1 LHFDAGMRCE
11 SRQRGSGGFTLV
23 EVLVALALLTIVS
36 IGVVWLFTIA
46 IDAGRTARERT
57 MAAPLASAKL
67 EQLRSLEWRAEVSA
81 TGTTSR
87 SDLTSN
93 ISVEPVASGG
103 PGLSESPP
111 GTLDSSLPPYVDYL
125 DRFGRWVGSGAS
137 PPAGAVY
144 IRRWAVHPLAGD
156 PDRTLA
162 LQVLVTTVARER
174 ARLPPAPH
182 AWGGEDVL
190 LATMIT
196 RRAR

>member
-1 LHFDAGMRCE
+1 V
-11 SRQRGSGGFTLV
+11 SRAASIRDSSGFTLV

-36 IGVVWLFTIA
+36 VGIVWLFTMA
-46 IDAGRTARERT
+46 IDAGRTSRERT
-57 MAAPLASAKL
+57 MAVPLASAKL
-67 EQLRSLEWRAEVSA
+67 EQLRSLEWRAEVTA
-81 TGTTSR
+81 MGTTSR
-87 SDLTSN
+87 SDLTTN
-93 ISVEPVASGG
+93 LSVDPIADGG

-111 GTLDSSLPPYVDYL
+111 GTLDASLPPFVDYL
-125 DRFGRWVGSGAS
+125 DRFGRWIGTGAS

-144 IRRWAVHPLAGD
+144 IRRWAVRPLATD

-174 ARLPPAPH
+174 SRPLPAPH
-182 AWGGEDVL
+182 SWGGDDVL